1 MPKLS
6 TDAINAQIVKIITAS
21 DLKQDLRSE
30 IETIPIIKRP
40 IRSPPLLEEILKIIE
55 STLISTPQPETLARA
70 SIIRSSNSSLNS
82 IRSKR
87 KETVVLHEPAV
98 NIMNTLS
105 NLKQVARG
113 NYTELKSPKSKIYT
127 QKKTSRVFEETIHYI
142 STYGSHGDIINFFIQ
157 KNDDL
162 SSALKYFILQNVD
175 NDIFI
180 QHIFFKYLKSG
191 RVPELIEQLFEIDD
205 RLLIWKETLIST
217 CRYLE
222 SKNLLNSLYQLQV
235 LLKDPVRA
243 SMTCVKFYSMNCTN
257 FRELNA
263 NAFHLNN
270 ANKHLQTELDLCQW
284 ENISVEKKRTHDQLS
299 FLMQMDARTLN
310 GHISTIT
317 KQIDISKFLARCE
330 TDYCGTLQKQTEYVL
345 KQVSLFL
352 TFQRLI
358 SVCFHR
364 FVQTIQW
371 FQRCLTT
378 LWKKFNYA

>member
-6 TDAINAQIVKIITAS
+6 TDAINTQIIKIITARE
-21 DLKQDLRSE
+21 LQQDLRSE

-113 NYTELKSPKSKIYT
+113 NYTELKSLNSKIYSK
-127 QKKTSRVFEETIHYI
+127 KKTVSRAFEETIHYI
-142 STYGSHGDIINFFIQ
+142 LTYGSHGDIINFFIQ

-162 SSALKYFILQNVD
+162 PSALKYFILQNVD

-222 SKNLLNSLYQLQV
+222 SKSLLNSLYQLQV

-263 NAFHLNN
+263 NAFHLHN

-317 KQIDISKFLARCE
+317 KQIEISKFLARCE
-330 TDYCGTLQKQTEYVL
+330 TEYCGTLQKQTEYVL
-345 KQVSLFL
+345 KQVSFL
-352 TFQRLI
+352 ETFQSLI
-358 SVCFHR
+358 SILKI
-364 FVQTIQW
+364 TISTDSTGQS
-371 FQRCLTT
+371 
-378 LWKKFNYA
+378 NGSNSV

>member
-1 MPKLS
+1 MQKLS
-6 TDAINAQIVKIITAS
+6 TDVINTQILKIITTS
-21 DLKQDLRSE
+21 DLQHDLRSE
-30 IETIPIIKRP
+30 IESIPIIKRP
-40 IRSPPLLEEILKIIE
+40 TRSPPLLEEILKIIE

-87 KETVVLHEPAV
+87 KQTVVLHEPAV

-105 NLKQVARG
+105 NLKQVAKG
-113 NYTELKSPKSKIYT
+113 NYTELRSHNSKIYIK
-127 QKKTSRVFEETIHYI
+127 KKTISRVFEETLHYI
-142 STYGSHGDIINFFIQ
+142 LTYGSHVDIINFFIQ

-162 SSALKYFILQNVD
+162 PSALKYFILQNVE
-175 NDIFI
+175 NEIFI

-191 RVPELIEQLFEIDD
+191 RVPELIDQLFEIDD
-205 RLLIWKETLIST
+205 RLLIWKETLIAT

-243 SMTCVKFYSMNCTN
+243 SMTCVKFYSMNCSN

-263 NAFHLNN
+263 NAFHLHN

-284 ENISVEKKRTHDQLS
+284 ENISVEKKKTHDKLS

-310 GHISTIT
+310 GHISTIN
-317 KQIDISKFLARCE
+317 KQIDVSKFLARCE
-330 TDYCGTLQKQTEYVL
+330 VEYCGTLQKQTGYVL
-345 KQVSLFL
+345 KQVL
-352 TFQRLI
+352 
-358 SVCFHR
+358 CFSKI
-364 FVQTIQW
+364 FFPIY
-371 FQRCLTT
+371 
-378 LWKKFNYA
+378 N